1 HMLIALL
8 AASIRHFN
16 SVIAS
21 CLSEDTIPF
30 STVRWNSTPECTSLF
45 NGPLFRSCTLQECC
59 IYLEKNLEKTA
70 GTSDLMRMNW
80 PKYARFSK
88 VKSLYVRSLMPRFR
102 RTWEGNIVVRKW
114 PMEKF
119 KD

>member
-1 HMLIALL
+1 
-8 AASIRHFN
+8 
-16 SVIAS
+16 
-21 CLSEDTIPF
+21 
-30 STVRWNSTPECTSLF
+30 
-45 NGPLFRSCTLQECC
+45 
-59 IYLEKNLEKTA
+59 
-70 GTSDLMRMNW
+70 MNW

-119 KD
+119 KDVLLRV